1 MSIFPTTILLATDGS
16 KDAWLATKTAILL
29 AMVTGSELHIVNVGV
44 VAPTLLKTLDVGPA
58 PVEHEARKALDEE
71 VKSIEKVGGTVA
83 RSHLRMGDAAQE
95 IVNLAE
101 ELKAGLIVVGSR
113 GTSRIKRALIGS
125 VSDSV
130 VRHAHCPVLVAR
142 WKPLIFPVRIL
153 VATDGSEEA
162 TLAAKT
168 AAELAHRTYSEL
180 HIMSVANAYSSSDDA
195 HKAGSVENFW
205 QRAQDVL
212 DDQVN
217 EVEQSGR
224 EVARTHVR
232 VSQRH
237 PSDEIVRVAEEI
249 GTDLIIMGSRGLGGI
264 RRALIGSISDS
275 VVRYAHCPVLVVRK
289 EQRYTQLLSGEDSS
303 SAGREGSGL
312 STSPTNTQPR

>member
-1 MSIFPTTILLATDGS
+1 MSIFPTKILLATDGS

-29 AMVTGSELHIVNVGV
+29 AMVTGSELQLVNVGV

-58 PVEHEARKALDEE
+58 RVEQEARKVLDVE

-95 IVNLAE
+95 IVDLAD
-101 ELKAGLIVVGSR
+101 ELKAGLIAVGSR
-113 GTSRIKRALIGS
+113 GTSRIKRALMGS

-142 WKPLIFPVRIL
+142 WKPLIVPARIL

-168 AAELAHRTYSEL
+168 AAELAQMGYSEL
-180 HIMSVANAYSSSDDA
+180 HLVSIADAYSS
-195 HKAGSVENFW
+195 HPTVNGPGSVENLP

-212 DDQVN
+212 DDQVK
-217 EVEQSGR
+217 EIEQSGG
-224 EVARTHVR
+224 EVAGKHVW

-237 PSDEIVRVAEEI
+237 PADGIVQVAEET
-249 GTDLIIMGSRGLGGI
+249 GADLVVMGSRGLGGI
-264 RRALIGSISDS
+264 RRAFMGSVSDS
-275 VVRYAHCPVLVVRK
+275 VVRHAHCPVLVVRK
-289 EQRYTQLLSGEDSS
+289 ERPQTKLSS
-303 SAGREGSGL
+303 SEASSGARREWNLPSR
-312 STSPTNTQPR
+312 PRT

>member
-16 KDAWLATKTAILL
+16 RDAWLATKTAILL
-29 AMVTGSELHIVNVGV
+29 TMVTDSELQLVNVGV

-58 PVEHEARKALDEE
+58 RVEQGARRTLDEE
-71 VKSIEKVGGTVA
+71 VKSIEKAGGSVA
-83 RSHLRMGDAAQE
+83 RSHLRMGDAARA

-101 ELKAGLIVVGSR
+101 EQKVGLIAMGSR
-113 GTSRIKRALIGS
+113 GSSRIKRALMGS

-130 VRHAHCPVLVAR
+130 VRHAHCPVMVVR
-142 WKPLIFPVRIL
+142 WEPLIFPARIL

-180 HIMSVANAYSSSDDA
+180 HLMSVAGAYSPCYYV
-195 HKAGSVENFW
+195 HKPGSVENLR

-212 DDQVN
+212 DQQVKK
-217 EVEQSGR
+217 VEQSGG
-224 EVARTHVR
+224 EVARKHVR

-237 PSDEIVRVAEEI
+237 PADAIVRVAEET
-249 GTDLIIMGSRGLGGI
+249 GANLVVMGSRGLGGL
-264 RRALIGSISDS
+264 RRALMGSVSDT
-275 VVRYAHCPVLVVRK
+275 VVRHAHCPVLVVRK
-289 EQRYTQLLSGEDSS
+289 DQRQTQLLSSEASS
-303 SAGREGSGL
+303 GAEREGSVL
-312 STSPTNTQPR
+312 STSHTRT